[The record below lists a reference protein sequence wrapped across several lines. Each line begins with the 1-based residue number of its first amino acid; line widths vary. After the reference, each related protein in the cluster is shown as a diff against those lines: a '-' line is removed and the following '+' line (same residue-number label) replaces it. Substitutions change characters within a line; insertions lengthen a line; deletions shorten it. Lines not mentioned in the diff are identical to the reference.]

1 MGWWLRRNSV
11 RHFPCGCRNSD
22 LGVLTIKHIKN
33 SRKSMEIHHGPW
45 FVPSEYHKL
54 KGNLL
59 WPRLEKDPASQGTNV
74 ESDHGKTYSA
84 TSFPWAFHHEFGR
97 GRSLR
102 RVCDGAF
109 SLGCFCWYPNKGN
122 FIGKNGDLMR
132 IQAMKS
138 FDELS
143 AASYGC
149 FNSPLVDV
157 DGVFVEQPKQQVSW
171 WIRVDFWSKTD
182 NVLPVQLERLGLG
195 THPKKG

>member
-1 MGWWLRRNSV
+1 MLWDADV
-11 RHFPCGCRNSD
+11 D
-22 LGVLTIKHIKN
+22 LGVLTIKPKKAAGN
-33 SRKSMEIHHGPW
+33 PSWSMICSI
-45 FVPSEYHKL
+45 SEYHKL

-59 WPRLEKDPASQGTNV
+59 WLPDSKNTRRPKERMLKATMGKPTVQQASLERFIMSLDEDARWDGLAMG
-74 ESDHGKTYSA
+74 HSA
-84 TSFPWAFHHEFGR
+84 WDVF
-97 GRSLR
+97 
-102 RVCDGAF
+102 
-109 SLGCFCWYPNKGN
+109 WYPKKGN
-122 FIGKNGDLMR
+122 FIAKNGDLMR

-149 FNSPLVDV
+149 FNSRLVDV

-182 NVLPVQLERLGLG
+182 NVVPVQLERLGLG